1 MIIFKFH
8 TYSYEMYVYMY
19 VRILQRHAWGQVEYR
34 YKYISFQFSLY
45 AQNIIIIIIVC
56 YALVLL
62 LEPFQIQ
69 VISYHLVSAL
79 FYLHSRRILH
89 RDMKPQNILITKGGV
104 VKLCD
109 FGYMIIYHVR
119 QSVEPL

>member
-1 MIIFKFH
+1 M
-8 TYSYEMYVYMY
+8 YMY
-19 VRILQRHAWGQVEYR
+19 VRILQRHAGIKWSTGTSTFPFR
-34 YKYISFQFSLY
+34 FLCMHKILLLLLLYIT
-45 AQNIIIIIIVC
+45 

-69 VISYHLVSAL
+69 VISCHLVSAL
-79 FYLHSRRILH
+79 FYLHSCRILH

-109 FGYMIIYHVR
+109 FGYMIIYHVQ